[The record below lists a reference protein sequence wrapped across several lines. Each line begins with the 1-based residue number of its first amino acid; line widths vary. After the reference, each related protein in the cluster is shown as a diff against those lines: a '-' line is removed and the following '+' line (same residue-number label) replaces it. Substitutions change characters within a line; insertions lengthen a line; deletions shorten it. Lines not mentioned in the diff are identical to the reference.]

1 MSYSLNININEEVK
15 NFAPDLTEEEV
26 NSIAESIFKEYDY
39 SKIYDTIES
48 YVIQFAEDNDL
59 TYEVEELEELNEI
72 DQPEYKWTMTDSSN
86 KVITIKANPN
96 ATNSELEAK
105 IVVKNDKEKDE
116 EKEQYDK
123 IPKRY

>member
-1 MSYSLNININEEVK
+1 MSMKQITITKSQFLK
-15 NFAPDLTEEEV
+15 G
-26 NSIAESIFKEYDY
+26 DY
-39 SKIYDTIES
+39 SMES
-48 YVIQFAEDNDL
+48 YNQ
-59 TYEVEELEELNEI
+59 
-72 DQPEYKWTMTDSSN
+72 
-86 KVITIKANPN
+86 KANPN

>member
-86 KVITIKANPN
+86 KVTTIKANPN
-96 ATNSELEAK
+96 ATNSELDAK
-105 IVVKNDKEKDE
+105 IVIKNDKEK
-116 EKEQYDK
+116 KEDSSPYDK